1 MDKLNQTVCVRQWQL
16 FAMLLLSGYAAGAM
30 LARLATAVGA

>member
-1 MDKLNQTVCVRQWQL
+1 MSILTKSVCVKQWHL

-30 LARLATAVGA
+30 LAKLTNALGL